1 MAERIV
7 SPGVFTRE
15 NDLSF
20 LPQGIGEIGA
30 AFVGPFKEGPAFIP
44 TIVRSQAEFE
54 DLFGTPDGT
63 YYTGYA
69 VQNYLREAG
78 TATIVRVAGI
88 NGYGQ
93 ELPFGVEYVS
103 GSSRSLLGVF
113 FANTQGA
120 LDTGS
125 GQTPGYATASIG
137 FAHIVSS
144 SNFTL
149 SGSVLNFA
157 GTASVAPDSF
167 SDINDVFG
175 MSAVNT
181 IAGSKNVYAY
191 NYFNNAAYNI
201 ENAIESGIG
210 QLRLVQL
217 PNQDFTPPGGATS
230 ASTPW
235 IKSQDIFGERYNLF
249 RIHTNGHGQVYNTKF
264 KVSIS
269 NIKPATATGPST
281 FTLTVRRFDDTDRRK
296 IVLESFQ
303 NLNLDADSPNFIGRI
318 IGTRF
323 LTIDN
328 NGKIT
333 ENGDYRN
340 RSRFI
345 YVETADPAGY
355 PANAAPYGHEA
366 YYNPITHT
374 VPTSVPAVIFS
385 TGSLENNA
393 SDSRKFSGFDFETG
407 VEFVSSQNLTYLKPI
422 PETSQFGA
430 NTTFGL
436 EDSLPTALPFY
447 TTPNPLRIDINQR
460 QFSVAFQGGYDGLN
474 PVTPIKLAGD
484 ITGVNTQGLDLAT
497 STSSGSVAYVK
508 ALAAIS
514 NPDEW
519 DLNLIVA
526 PGVIREYHPFI
537 FDRIVDV
544 CEDRADCFFIGEVAG
559 SNSGISTA
567 VDQAEQVDTSYA
579 GTYYPWVK
587 TFDRN
592 TNKLV
597 TVPPSTL
604 LPAIY
609 AANDRLA
616 AEWFA
621 PAGLNRGGLVGAVQ
635 VLDRLT
641 QAERDTLYEG
651 KVNPIAV
658 FPGQGICVWG
668 QKTLQRRASALD
680 RINVRRLLIT
690 VKKFFASTARY
701 LLFDQNTAVTRN
713 RFLNTVNPYLESVQQ
728 RQGLYAFRVVM
739 DETNNTP
746 DVIDRNELRGA
757 IYLQPAKAAE
767 FIILDF
773 NILRTGASFGE

>member
-44 TIVRSQAEFE
+44 TIVRTQAEFE

-63 YYTGYA
+63 YYTPYA

-88 NGYGQ
+88 NGYEQ
-93 ELPFGVEYVS
+93 QLPFGVEYVS

-125 GQTPGYATASIG
+125 GQAPGYATASID
-137 FAHIVSS
+137 FTHIASS

-175 MSAVNT
+175 TSAVNT

-235 IKSQDIFGERYNLF
+235 VMSQDIFGERYNLF
-249 RIHTNGHGQVYNTKF
+249 RIHTKGHGQVYNTKF

-269 NIKPATATGPST
+269 NIKPATATGPAT
-281 FTLTVRRFDDTDRRK
+281 FTVTVRGFDDTDRRK

-303 NLNLDADSPNFIGRI
+303 NVNLDGDSPNFIGRI

-407 VEFVSSQNLTYLKPI
+407 VEFVSSQNLTYLKPV
-422 PETSQFGA
+422 PETAQFGA
-430 NTTFGL
+430 NERFGL
-436 EDSLPTALPFY
+436 ENAPISLPFY
-447 TTPNPLRIDINQR
+447 TTPNPLREDINKR
-460 QFSVAFQGGYDGLN
+460 QFSIAFQGGFDGLN

-484 ITGVNTQGLDLAT
+484 ITGVNSQGLDLST

-519 DLNLIVA
+519 DLNLLIA
-526 PGVIREYHPFI
+526 PGVIREFHPFI
-537 FDRIVDV
+537 FDRIVDI
-544 CEDRADCFFIGEVAG
+544 CEDRSDCFFIGEVAG
-559 SNSGISTA
+559 ANSGINSA

-746 DVIDRNELRGA
+746 DVIDRNELRGE

-773 NILRTGASFGE
+773 NILRTGQAAFGE

>member
-20 LPQGIGEIGA
+20 LPQGIGEIGG

-44 TIVRSQAEFE
+44 TIVRTQAEFE

-88 NGYGQ
+88 DGYVQ
-93 ELPFGVEYVS
+93 ELPFGVEYVES
-103 GSSRSLLGVF
+103 GSGDRTLLGVF

-120 LDTGS
+120 LADGQVPGYDTGS
-125 GQTPGYATASIG
+125 LT
-137 FAHIVSS
+137 FNHITGTT
-144 SNFTL
+144 NFTL
-149 SGSVLNFA
+149 SGSTINFA
-157 GTASVAPDSF
+157 GTASISPDSF
-167 SDINDVFG
+167 SDIKDVFG
-175 MSAVNT
+175 TSAINT
-181 IAGSKNVYAY
+181 IPNSKQVYVY
-191 NYFNNAAYNI
+191 NYFNNAAYNL
-201 ENAIESGIG
+201 EDELEAGFGS
-210 QLRLVQL
+210 LRLVKL
-217 PNQDFTPPGGATS
+217 SNQDFTPPGGATS
-230 ASTPW
+230 ASTPY

-249 RIHTNGHGQVYNTKF
+249 RVHTRGHGQVYNTKF
-264 KVSIS
+264 KISIS
-269 NIKPATATGPST
+269 NVKPATST
-281 FTLTVRRFDDTDRRK
+281 QPASFTLTVRSFDDTDRRK

-303 NLNLDADSPNFIGRI
+303 NLNLDVDSPNYIGRI
-318 IGTRF
+318 IGTRY

-345 YVETADPAGY
+345 YIETADAAGY

-366 YYNPITHT
+366 YYNPITHA
-374 VPTSVPAVIFS
+374 VPESIPAVIFS

-393 SDSRKFSGFDFETG
+393 SDGRKFSGFDFETG
-407 VEFVSSQNLTYLKPI
+407 VEFISSQNLNYLRPV
-422 PETSQFGA
+422 PETAQYGA
-430 NTTFGL
+430 NVDFGL
-436 EDSLPTALPFY
+436 ENAPISLPFY
-447 TTPNPLRIDINQR
+447 TTASPTRDDVNKR
-460 QFSVAFQGGYDGLN
+460 QFSVALQGGFDGLN
-474 PVTPIKLAGD
+474 PVTPINLAGD
-484 ITGVNTQGLDLAT
+484 ISGTNSQGFDLSE

-514 NPDEW
+514 NPDEF

-526 PGVIREYHPFI
+526 PGIIREYHPFI
-537 FDRIVDV
+537 FDRIIDV
-544 CEDRADCFFIGEVAG
+544 CEDRSDCFFIGEVAG

-641 QAERDTLYEG
+641 QAERDVLYEG

-746 DVIDRNELRGA
+746 DVIDRNELRGE

-773 NILRTGASFGE
+773 NILRTGAQFGE